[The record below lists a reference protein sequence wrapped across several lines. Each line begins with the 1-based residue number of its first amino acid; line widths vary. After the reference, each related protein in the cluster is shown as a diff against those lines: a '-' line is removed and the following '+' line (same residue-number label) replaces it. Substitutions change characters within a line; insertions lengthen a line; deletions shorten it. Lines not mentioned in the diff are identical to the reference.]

1 MLESSNSTLETYV
14 SAVLDCRDHLNTAV
28 HQCKKLSNLS
38 RRSKRIA
45 VQCAKILFDAH
56 LNGFEIPVP
65 QGFWQSFKS
74 LKPSDRSS
82 DDIFLAV
89 WYDILLILQ
98 SKSKTAKGEAGS
110 FNVPNVVLNEY
121 GRPVDKHGKLLS
133 SVDIVDPDS
142 GKKIGQKLNAPVKTE
157 LDDYDD
163 EDKLEYLRNRVLD
176 WADICSTASSLLS
189 ALKENVNVI
198 QYDESQVKARSKSGA
213 VILFDLASAPIVN
226 GIKVAPLSAARYN
239 IVLTLLN
246 AKRRMSSTELE
257 LRSGHSEARR
267 RLAEL
272 LQKDNWNEVIQMSGK
287 ERLGYGIK

>member
-1 MLESSNSTLETYV
+1 
-14 SAVLDCRDHLNTAV
+14 
-28 HQCKKLSNLS
+28 
-38 RRSKRIA
+38 

-198 QYDESQVKARSKSGA
+198 QYDESQVKARSKSDS
-213 VILFDLASAPIVN
+213 VLLFQQHKPPLVKGTEVSALNEPQYNV
-226 GIKVAPLSAARYN
+226 VFALLEAPNNTLS
-239 IVLTLLN
+239 
-246 AKRRMSSTELE
+246 KSELDKK
-257 LRSGHSEARR
+257 SGHQDAYRILG
-267 RLAEL
+267 RLAKKEGWI
-272 LQKDNWNEVIQMSGK
+272 NVIRMAGQAGM
-287 ERLGYGIK
+287 GYQIL